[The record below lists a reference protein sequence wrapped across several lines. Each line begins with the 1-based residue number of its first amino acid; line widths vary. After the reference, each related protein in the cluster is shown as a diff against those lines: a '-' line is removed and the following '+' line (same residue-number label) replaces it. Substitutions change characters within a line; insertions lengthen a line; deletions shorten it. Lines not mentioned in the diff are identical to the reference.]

1 MSFVLW
7 LTGLPCSGKTTLAKK
22 IVNRLEK
29 EKIPN
34 VLLDGD
40 EIRSFISAD
49 LDFSHN
55 SRNEN
60 VSRVAGISKL
70 LLEQGI
76 ASVVSILSPLEKHRN
91 NAYKIIGDK
100 FNLIYLNTSIEVCE
114 KRDVKGMYKLAR
126 ENKIK
131 DFTGVGSIFEKPKN
145 FNIEVNTGCLNI
157 SESTNIIIE
166 YMKNNSLIKVDG
178 SKNEKLFEA
187 NQE

>member
-7 LTGLPCSGKTTLAKK
+7 ITGLPCSGKTTLAKK

-49 LDFSHN
+49 LDFSHKA
-55 SRNEN
+55 RNEN
-60 VSRVAGISKL
+60 VRRVAGISKL
-70 LLEQGI
+70 LLEQGV
-76 ASVVSILSPLEKHRN
+76 ASVVSILSPLEKQRN
-91 NAYKIIGDK
+91 NACKIIGDK

-131 DFTGVGSIFEKPKN
+131 DFTGVGSIFENPKN
-145 FNIEVNTGCLNI
+145 FHIEVDTGCLNI

-166 YMKNNSLIKVDG
+166 YMKNNSLI
-178 SKNEKLFEA
+178 
-187 NQE
+187 